1 METSQLFRHLEKQ
14 YQGRRNYILRTLPTF
29 GGRYFYW
36 LYLLMLPLSALVV
49 VKVSKKLISL
59 ILCIALISTVSLY
72 GIQDI
77 TLSGNTY
84 VNGIGW
90 ADKKSWEISWTI
102 SSLLPPRVS
111 LISDPRIEVPLGVI
125 CFLKDLEI
133 THPKHGYL
141 PKLLLLG
148 MDNIGYRTLL
158 GAESW
163 YGITSLMERAEGVVI
178 SFGSYNVYYYG

>member
-1 METSQLFRHLEKQ
+1 
-14 YQGRRNYILRTLPTF
+14 
-29 GGRYFYW
+29 
-36 LYLLMLPLSALVV
+36 MLPLSALVV

-72 GIQDI
+72 GIQYI

-84 VNGIGW
+84 VNSIGW

-111 LISDPRIEVPLGVI
+111 LISDSRIEVPLGVI
-125 CFLKDLEI
+125 CFFKDLEI
-133 THPKHGYL
+133 TH

-178 SFGSYNVYYYG
+178 SFGSYNVYYYE